1 MDSVLKQN
9 NTDLKEYLNLQ
20 LSKIVEKIITND
32 DIKRYVDFREIIVL
46 FLSDDNNGFKKALKD
61 KTTKT
66 KIFQIVAD
74 YNESLK
80 ILPSESKNI
89 QDLLNKN
96 FLIDYD
102 ELIESTINK
111 LNDYDLDFSN
121 NPSLVKEIAEVAVIL
136 NVCKICDILNTSF
149 KHYNIFNIAEH
160 LEDYLNRLN
169 KKMQRVNAPN
179 QNTIS
184 PIQIIA
190 NNNDNSYISRY
201 TINISQKCA
210 EGKVSKTIGRDDEIK
225 LAFQTMSKYSQNN
238 LILVGESGC
247 GKTQIVYGI
256 AQQILNNESPS
267 RFKDMEIVML
277 DQLAII
283 SNTQLRG
290 MFEERM
296 QGLTLNLK
304 ASKKYILFIDDIHNV
319 LKNGSKDTDND
330 ISKLL
335 SNLLNDGEII
345 VIGTTTFKGY
355 HNSIETNPI
364 LKRKFQKIIIEP
376 TNDEITYDILNEI
389 KGKYERYHN
398 VKYSDDILRT
408 IIKVS
413 KQYLT
418 DKSFPYSAIDLMDV
432 CGANNCFNDKKE
444 LALKPFLTEIEKLEK
459 QDKYNAEKNGDV
471 VKLDEVNKKIS
482 KNKTEISVLKRD
494 FVNNADKYVTSINEN
509 SVLDT
514 ISNITKIPLA
524 KLSVSEKEKILN
536 LDSILK
542 QTVIGQDEAID
553 IVCRTI
559 KRNKS
564 GIGSKK
570 RVIASILCLGPTGC
584 GKTLLA
590 KTIAKEVFGDEK
602 AIVRLDMSEYSEE
615 HSVSKLIGSSPGYI
629 GFENGGQL
637 TEAVKNKPSCVLL
650 LDEIEKANKKIF
662 NIFLQLFDEG
672 RLTDNSGNVIDFKNV
687 IVIMTSNIGA
697 KEANDKH
704 QLGFINNVS
713 QEKKSIVEKQLK
725 NTFNPEFINRIDNI
739 ISFNHLSTE
748 NYKGIINLELKK
760 LAKRCE
766 EISYAI
772 EWDDDVVDFILSKMK
787 GQEEYGARPIIRII
801 QDNIE
806 DLLADIVLKGN
817 EDETHNLR
825 LTYEKDNGII
835 VCEKNE

>member
-66 KIFQIVAD
+66 KFFQIVAD

-398 VKYSDDILRT
+398 VKYTSDILRT
-408 IIKVS
+408 IIKAS

-494 FVNNADKYVTSINEN
+494 FVNNADKYVTSINED

-590 KTIAKEVFGDEK
+590 KIIAKEVFGDEK

-704 QLGFINNVS
+704 QLGFINNVN

-739 ISFNHLSTE
+739 ISFNHLSNE
-748 NYKGIINLELKK
+748 NYKEIINLELKK

-772 EWDDDVVDFILSKMK
+772 EWDDDIVEFILSKMK

-825 LTYEKDNGII
+825 LTYEKGNGII
-835 VCEKNE
+835 VCEKK